1 MKISL
6 LVRVGFVLLSCL
18 PVKAAVGDNDFG
30 ISSTRDVDLL
40 TVQLKEP
47 GEQVQALTKLIKF
60 AGRFLCEGSV
70 IWSTDNRKRDDLCRY
85 ATRSLRAH
93 HDQHLVVLALKDSDE
108 QVRFWGVM
116 SFEFTY
122 GLTQPWEPFL
132 PQLENI
138 ALHDESE
145 NIRALAIERLRS
157 YDKEQPFLE
166 RLRRSNT
173 EDSPD
178 VLMRLYDFDSTNLEM
193 KNEFYLRAVHFL
205 SSPKESQRLNWL
217 NYIYFDVWN
226 PSTAP
231 MWRFEANDALVKKLK
246 EIATSGASKER
257 DIAQKIL
264 VLLKS
269 GHRN

>member
-1 MKISL
+1 MKVSH
-6 LVRVGFVLLSCL
+6 LVGLGLVLLSCL
-18 PVKAAVGDNDFG
+18 TVKAVAGDNDFG
-30 ISSTRDVDLL
+30 ISSTKDVDSLV
-40 TVQLKEP
+40 VQLGNP
-47 GEQVQALTKLIKF
+47 GEQIPALTKLIKF
-60 AGRFLCEGSV
+60 AGDHLYEGSM
-70 IWSTDNRKRDDLCRY
+70 SFNTDNPKRDDLCRY

-116 SFEFTY
+116 SFETTN
-122 GLTQPWEPFL
+122 GLTQPWEHLL
-132 PQLENI
+132 PQLET
-138 ALHDESE
+138 LVTHDDDE
-145 NIRALAIERLRS
+145 NIRALAIERLRA
-157 YDKEQPFLE
+157 YDKEQSFLE
-166 RLRRSNT
+166 RLQTSNN
-173 EDSPD
+173 EDSPW
-178 VLMRLYDFDSTNLEM
+178 VLMNLYDIGYPNPAF

-231 MWRFEANDALVKKLK
+231 MWRFESNDALVKKLK